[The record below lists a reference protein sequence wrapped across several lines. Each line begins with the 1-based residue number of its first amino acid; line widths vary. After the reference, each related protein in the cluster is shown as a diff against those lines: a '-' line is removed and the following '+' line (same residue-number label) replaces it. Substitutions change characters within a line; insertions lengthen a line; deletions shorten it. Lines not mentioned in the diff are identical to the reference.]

1 MQILGNAFGV
11 PDNTVRTYAE
21 AEIRAGYDTLVYQLI
36 CCSFSGLDDSGII
49 WPSNFRR
56 ENTV

>member
-21 AEIRAGYDTLVYQLI
+21 AEIRAGYDTPFFFPTVN
-36 CCSFSGLDDSGII
+36 DSVTIVAI
-49 WPSNFRR
+49 
-56 ENTV
+56 